1 MLKVLFFQAGW
12 CRPCK
17 AFEPIVDSV
26 ASSYNGV
33 SYQKIDIDS
42 SPDLVNR
49 YGITSVPTVILEK
62 DGAVVARRSG
72 ASSQS
77 DFARFVESHK

>member
-1 MLKVLFFQAGW
+1 MLRILYFTANW
-12 CRPCK
+12 CAPCR
-17 AFEPIVDSV
+17 AFGPIVDSV

-49 YGITSVPTVILEK
+49 YGITSVPTILLEK

-77 DFARFVESHK
+77 DFARFIESHK